1 MGCSGHAYQLTIKR
15 MFSIALCTAL
25 CVATAT
31 NFESPIEAQ
40 NQNAQHTPTSDLARQ
55 NLSLVAASA
64 GEIKPILL
72 KDAGLMV
79 ELKRWVAKD
88 ATDQGQI
95 IAETDLTN
103 DAIFD
108 RLDRAIAAD

>member
-1 MGCSGHAYQLTIKR
+1 MGRSGNAYQLTMKR
-15 MFSIALCTAL
+15 MFSIALCMAL
-25 CVATAT
+25 CVGTAT
-31 NFESPIEAQ
+31 NFELPLEAQ
-40 NQNAQHTPTSDLARQ
+40 NQNTQATSNSDLARQ

-79 ELKRWVAKD
+79 ELKRWLAKD
-88 ATDQGQI
+88 ASNHGQV

-103 DAIFD
+103 DAI
-108 RLDRAIAAD
+108 